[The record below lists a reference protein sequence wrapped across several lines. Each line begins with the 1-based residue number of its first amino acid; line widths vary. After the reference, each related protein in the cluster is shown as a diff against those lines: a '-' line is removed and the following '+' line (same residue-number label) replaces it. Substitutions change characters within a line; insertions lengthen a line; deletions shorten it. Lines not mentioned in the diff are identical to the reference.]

1 VLAPGSVS
9 FIMSIVGVN
18 PVVQQRVRP
27 RPLITLAVKRAMDVA
42 VSVVALL
49 LASPV
54 MLVTALAI
62 TLHDGGPILHRRR
75 CVGVGGRDFDA
86 FKFRSMRV
94 DADQLLQHDADLRQ
108 QFERNFKL
116 AQDPRVTSVGR
127 FIRKTSIDEL
137 PQFWNVLIGDMSVV
151 GPRMIT
157 RAELPKYG
165 EMADVL
171 ITVRPGIT
179 GYWQTEGR
187 QKTSYEERVEM
198 DMYYIRNWSLR
209 FDLRMLLRTP
219 FKVIKGDGAY

>member
-1 VLAPGSVS
+1 
-9 FIMSIVGVN
+9 
-18 PVVQQRVRP
+18 
-27 RPLITLAVKRAMDVA
+27 
-42 VSVVALL
+42 
-49 LASPV
+49 
-54 MLVTALAI
+54 
-62 TLHDGGPILHRRR
+62 
-75 CVGVGGRDFDA
+75 
-86 FKFRSMRV
+86 
-94 DADQLLQHDADLRQ
+94 
-108 QFERNFKL
+108 
-116 AQDPRVTSVGR
+116 
-127 FIRKTSIDEL
+127 
-137 PQFWNVLIGDMSVV
+137 MSVV